1 MVAMKGVAVDKP
13 KFQSAKPIFDSCPPD
28 YRQFSDVSH

>member
-1 MVAMKGVAVDKP
+1 MSKSTYPLKMPSSV
-13 KFQSAKPIFDSCPPD
+13 KPIFDSCPPD